1 MADIQNARDLLLQ
14 AASPR
19 IVPVAIPIDK
29 VEGLKEALK
38 RIEITASAPSFS
50 GAAGTTS
57 PASITLTAALHN
69 GLAGAVSWSLA
80 SGSATL
86 APSGLTCAVQGSSVV
101 GSSVTVRASVTEDG
115 RTYTGQITLAKY
127 GALSAADRVNL
138 AQQVTGQLAMGN
150 VTGYG
155 ALALLNT
162 VNLNTQTT
170 GALNGQ
176 TQVTNL
182 GSLAYANSIAANQ
195 IGAGQLA
202 AGVIYAGSVDAS
214 QISAGIITGR
224 RFRSAVSGA
233 RTEILTLYDGNAP
246 DILSYDSTGDIRFRV
261 SPTSSPA
268 TVFAK
273 GSFGGAAFQAEADSF
288 ASSGIAAIQARN
300 TGVGPALLAINTAS
314 GPALTTQAGTGP
326 DLKLTPRSSLP
337 AAVAG
342 GIAYHSTH
350 KFIFSDGSGWFKPTW
365 TAV

>member
-19 IVPVAIPIDK
+19 IVPVAIPMEQ

-57 PASITLTAALHN
+57 PASITLTATLHN
-69 GLAGAVSWSLA
+69 DLAGAVTWSVT

-86 APSGLTCAVQGSSVV
+86 TPSGLACSVLGSSVA
-101 GSSVTVRASVTEDG
+101 GASVTVRASVTEG
-115 RTYTGQITLAKY
+115 AKTYTGQITLARY
-127 GALSAADRVNL
+127 GALSAADRINL

-182 GSLAYANSIAANQ
+182 GNLAYANAIAANQ

-214 QISAGIITGR
+214 QITAGIITGR
-224 RFRSAVSGA
+224 RFRTAESGA
-233 RTEILTLYDGNAP
+233 RTEIFTMNEGGVP
-246 DILSYDSTGDIRFRV
+246 DIVSYSASGAALFRV
-261 SPTSSPA
+261 APTSGAA
-268 TVFAK
+268 TVYAQAIT
-273 GSFGGAAFQAEADSF
+273 GGVALQAENS
-288 ASSGIAAIQARN
+288 AATAALQARSA
-300 TGVGPALLAINTAS
+300 GSGPAVLAINSSA
-314 GPALTTQAGTGP
+314 GPALTTQATTGP
-326 DLKLTPRSSLP
+326 DFKLTPRSSLP
-337 AAVAG
+337 PAIAG
-342 GIAYHSTH
+342 GIAYHTTH
-350 KFIFSDGSGWFKPTW
+350 KFVFSDGSGWFKPTW